1 MLKILFIIIIIIII
15 IICVFLIYTI
25 YNTVLSKQL
34 DKNNISNKDIIEN
47 LYEYRIENIKT
58 MPEIPPNF
66 RKNFDW
72 AKNNNQYGRIC
83 VNPVRSQGECGSCWA
98 FALICVIESAI
109 FRYNLD
115 STKLDPTNSLQI
127 LSVQQIIDS
136 TSSKKGETP
145 GLPCKGCEG
154 CDVGN
159 LIFFERDMY
168 ICKDVDYPYTLG
180 LRQDASAYNY
190 PGSKQI
196 EKCGQNNNLNAILIT
211 NFKFNGIPE
220 LFSPVDLKKLLFNKG
235 PVYWGVLVPDNGL
248 CTWLSALGGLYN
260 GSLSTN
266 NNRGHA
272 LVITGWGWSSING
285 KYWIVRNSWGS
296 SLIDNG
302 YVYIPMKEP
311 GYYPTGSNKAG
322 KLIYKNLYTAYIRR
336 PDCNSSKIN
345 INIIGGPAYL
355 PNNISIV
362 QFTVQVYIEDPENFD
377 ISFKIISDSKYLLE
391 NNIVNSE
398 NFVVEKD
405 KKVTDN
411 VTN

>member
-1 MLKILFIIIIIIII
+1 
-15 IICVFLIYTI
+15 
-25 YNTVLSKQL
+25 
-34 DKNNISNKDIIEN
+34 
-47 LYEYRIENIKT
+47 
-58 MPEIPPNF
+58 
-66 RKNFDW
+66 
-72 AKNNNQYGRIC
+72 
-83 VNPVRSQGECGSCWA
+83 
-98 FALICVIESAI
+98 
-109 FRYNLD
+109 
-115 STKLDPTNSLQI
+115 
-127 LSVQQIIDS
+127 
-136 TSSKKGETP
+136 
-145 GLPCKGCEG
+145 
-154 CDVGN
+154 
-159 LIFFERDMY
+159 
-168 ICKDVDYPYTLG
+168 
-180 LRQDASAYNY
+180 
-190 PGSKQI
+190 
-196 EKCGQNNNLNAILIT
+196 
-211 NFKFNGIPE
+211 
-220 LFSPVDLKKLLFNKG
+220 VDLKKLLFNKG

-411 VTN
+411 VTNYYCTIDKNVDKCIIKKWFVYDMDIKIPNLLINDLWKIEIKVTDKTQTSDKTEIKKEKIINWSSRINIQIIYINLLTGIIGYKIIKDIESTSLIETSFGLGRIKKANQYDVFDDDVVMIYTKTIDNNLEKYDVIQTIMLDNLTSGI